1 MESYT
6 YLENNIIY
14 LPVSKILPNPYQPR
28 RSYNRQAIEELA
40 ASIKQYGV
48 LQPVTVRY
56 INNKIYELVN
66 GERRLKAAQTAGFDT
81 IPAMIINANDREAAA
96 MGLAENLQRENLG
109 YLEEAE
115 SMRVLKYGF
124 KYSVNDISHI
134 INKDKKYIE
143 ENLSFLTFSKKVRAL
158 LIYHNISREMAKM
171 LLRIEDE
178 KTQIEIIEKAVQYN
192 LNLRGFEELVE
203 GYIRQKKINN
213 SVELNHLSL
222 RSKFKDIRHFNNVLK
237 QAVAIMQSAGMETS
251 YEISKNDEDYEIKI
265 SIKP

>member
-1 MESYT
+1 VESYT

-134 INKDKKYIE
+134 INKDKKDYFDGQKYYSTVLNYNSCLHSYVVAKQYCDKNEIQIF
-143 ENLSFLTFSKKVRAL
+143 NATRGGKLTVFDRV
-158 LIYHNISREMAKM
+158 
-171 LLRIEDE
+171 D
-178 KTQIEIIEKAVQYN
+178 
-192 LNLRGFEELVE
+192 FEQL
-203 GYIRQKKINN
+203 
-213 SVELNHLSL
+213 
-222 RSKFKDIRHFNNVLK
+222 F
-237 QAVAIMQSAGMETS
+237 
-251 YEISKNDEDYEIKI
+251 
-265 SIKP
+265 